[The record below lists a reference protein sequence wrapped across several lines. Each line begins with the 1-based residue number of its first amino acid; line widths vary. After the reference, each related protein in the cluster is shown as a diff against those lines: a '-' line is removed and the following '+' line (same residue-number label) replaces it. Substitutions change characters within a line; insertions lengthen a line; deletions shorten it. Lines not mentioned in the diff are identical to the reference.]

1 MVATRTLFTNAV
13 LFDGTGAAPAPADV
27 VVADGRFLD
36 VGTDLDGDEVV
47 DVGGRSL
54 LPGLF
59 DCHVHVMVSHIDMWE
74 LLHTPFSYHFF
85 AAIPSLRATLATGIT
100 TVRDAG
106 GADLGLK
113 QAVADGVVA
122 GPRMQISINMLS
134 QTGGHG
140 DGWRASGQVVKLFTE
155 HPGRPSGLVDGADE
169 VRKKVR
175 ELARAGADV
184 IKVATSGGV
193 LSPRDD
199 PSHAHFRQEELDAL
213 VAEAAAHG
221 LWVMAHAQAADGIKN
236 AVRAGV
242 RSIEHG
248 IYLDDEAIGLMLEHG
263 TYLVPTLIAPTGV
276 LEAAEAG
283 AAVPEASLRKAQE
296 VRQAHQDSF
305 ARAVAAGVT
314 VAMGTDS
321 AVTPH
326 GRNLRELP
334 LMAKGGMSPTE
345 VLVATTRT
353 AAELMGLDAELGTV
367 EPGKRADLVAVDG
380 DALDFAALED
390 RIAAVWMDGTLVAG
404 GIEP

>member
-1 MVATRTLFTNAV
+1 MTRTLFTNGL

-27 VVADGRFLD
+27 VVEDGRFVD
-36 VGTDLDGDEVV
+36 VGTGLDGDEAV
-47 DVGGRSL
+47 DLGGRGL

-59 DCHVHVMVSHIDMWE
+59 DCHVHVMFGHIDMWE
-74 LLHTPFSYHFF
+74 LLQMPFSYQFY
-85 AAIPSLRATLATGIT
+85 AAEQNLGATLDTGIT
-100 TVRDAG
+100 TIRDAG
-106 GADLGLK
+106 GADLGVK
-113 QAVADGVVA
+113 QAVADGLVR

-140 DGWRASGQVVKLFTE
+140 DGWMASGQTVKLLAS
-155 HPGRPSGLVDGADE
+155 HPGRPGGLVDGMEE

-175 ELARAGADV
+175 EMARAGADV

-199 PSHAHFRQEELDAL
+199 PSHAHFREAELAAL
-213 VAEAAAHG
+213 VEEAEAAG
-221 LWVMAHAQAADGIKN
+221 LWVMAHAQASDGIKN
-236 AVRAGV
+236 AVRAGI

-248 IYLDDEAIGLMLEHG
+248 IYLDDEAIEMMVDRG
-263 TYLVPTLIAPTGV
+263 TYLVPTLVAPTGV

-283 AAVPEASLRKAQE
+283 ASVPEASLRKARD
-296 VRQAHQDSF
+296 VRVAHEDSF
-305 ARAVAAGVT
+305 ARAVAAGVK

-326 GRNLRELP
+326 GKNLRELP
-334 LMAKGGMSPTE
+334 LMAKGGMTPAQ

-353 AAELMGLDAELGTV
+353 AAELMGIEGELGTV

-380 DALDFAALED
+380 DPLDLVDLEH
-390 RIAAVWMDGTLVAG
+390 RVAAVWQDGRLVAG
-404 GIEP
+404 AT